1 MPTET
6 WSTNTTLE
14 SMASWLRTRRRIIVL
29 THVKPDGDAM
39 GSTLAIART
48 LNLLRPSPPGEQ
60 PSAEIWYFGPM
71 PTFADAIVGDSPIQ
85 YFQGRSHPA
94 GEPDAIV
101 IADTGSWNQL
111 EQVKEWLAPR
121 ADRAVLLDHHR
132 HGDAETA
139 SRRFIDMNAAAACQI
154 AAEFCRILLNLPSV
168 SKLPPA
174 VAQMCYLGMA
184 TDTGWF
190 RHSNT
195 TPAVFRTAADLLDA
209 GVNAAEL
216 YRVVEQTNR
225 EARVRLLGRALAGME
240 LHDHGRYAFLAVTR
254 ADFAD
259 THAEQGDAGGFADYA
274 QTIESV
280 RVVAMF
286 TESDPDENGKA
297 ITKVSFRSKETPD
310 GVDVNQL
317 ARRFDGGG
325 HIRAAGA
332 RIPLPLAEAKRKVLE
347 ALRSA

>member
-1 MPTET
+1 MSHPT
-6 WSTNTTLE
+6 WSSNSTLE
-14 SMASWLRTRRRIIVL
+14 AMAGWLRTRRRVVVL

-48 LNLLRPSPPGEQ
+48 LNALRATVPGEV
-60 PSAEIWYFGPM
+60 PGVEVWYFGPM
-71 PTFADAIVGDSPIQ
+71 PTFADAIVDGSEVQ
-85 YFQGRSHPA
+85 CFQGRSHPG

-121 ADRAVLLDHHR
+121 ADRALLIDHHR
-132 HGDAETA
+132 HGDPEAA
-139 SRRFIDMNAAAACQI
+139 GRRFIDMNAAAACQI

-168 SKLPPA
+168 SRLPRNIA
-174 VAQMCYLGMA
+174 EMCYLGMA

-209 GVNAAEL
+209 GVNASEL
-216 YRVVEQTNR
+216 YRIVEQTNR

-240 LHDHGRYAFLAVTR
+240 LHDQGRYAFLAVTR
-254 ADFAD
+254 SDFAE

-286 TESDPDENGKA
+286 TESDPDENGRPV
-297 ITKVSFRSKETPD
+297 TKVSFRSKETTD
-310 GVDVNQL
+310 SVDVNQL

-332 RIPLPLAEAKRKVLE
+332 RIPSPLAEAKRRVLD
-347 ALRSA
+347 ALRQA